1 MTDAQLNAYKHGLT
15 GQIHILTAEEQTV
28 IPVAEDPDHRAQK
41 PWKKPC
47 SQPNSQRAKEK
58 STMLRPIS
66 HPNSWGR
73 ILFFQLPQSTF

>member
-47 SQPNSQRAKEK
+47 S
-58 STMLRPIS
+58 
-66 HPNSWGR
+66 
-73 ILFFQLPQSTF
+73 